1 MKRLLLIP
9 ILLLTGCASA
19 GMKSGCGH
27 VTGNGI
33 TVPYVGGKADGNA
46 YGCYMTCLGS
56 KCPVPDYTA
65 LQQLTSDYIKIA
77 GSDSKMTT
85 TGAGTITFTPSSKQ
99 RTP

>member
-1 MKRLLLIP
+1 MKIRLLLIST
-9 ILLLTGCASA
+9 ILVIGGCASA

-56 KCPVPDYTA
+56 KCPAPDYEA
-65 LQQLTSDYIKIA
+65 LAKLTSDYLKEA
-77 GSDSKMTT
+77 ASDSKLTT
-85 TGAGTITFTPSSKQ
+85 TGAGTITFTPTSK
-99 RTP
+99 